1 MMYKHFP
8 VRQIDEIRKQVI
20 KVELKYSLGGYQ
32 IPRGIYFDI
41 QPMVLTDRKDGY
53 LTESWQHGTGQTFL
67 IKELKRKSDKQ
78 MSAIGKLLYPHLE
91 SIVRMFQEKKS
102 EDIKQLLTKLTA

>member
-1 MMYKHFP
+1 MYKYYSIS
-8 VRQIDEIRKQVI
+8 QIDEIRKQVI

-32 IPRGIYFDI
+32 IPRGIYFTI

-67 IKELKRKSDKQ
+67 VKKLSRKSDKQ
-78 MSAIGKLLYPHLE
+78 MNTIGELLYPHLD
-91 SIVRMFQEKKS
+91 SIVQMFQEKKS
-102 EDIKQLLTKLTA
+102 EDIKHLLTKLAA

>member
-8 VRQIDEIRKQVI
+8 IRQIDELRKQVI
-20 KVELKYSLGGYQ
+20 KVELKYSLGGWNF
-32 IPRGIYFDI
+32 PRGIYFDI
-41 QPMVLTDRKDGY
+41 QPMVLTDHKDGY
-53 LTESWQHGTGQTFL
+53 LTESFQHGTGQTYL

-78 MSAIGKLLYPHLE
+78 MNTIGKLLYPHLE
-91 SIVRMFQEKKS
+91 SIVQMFQENKS